1 MKFNKFGMTAVALAA
16 VVLFAG
22 GCSLFSGSSPTATF
36 KAFYEASKKKDAAAI
51 KKTMSKGTIEMMEKM
66 AKDSGKSL
74 DDMLKESKTSGK
86 DTPEKMPETR
96 NEKIDGDKA
105 TLEVKRTE
113 SGSDWDTMPF
123 VKEDGE
129 WKLAFDKFIEEL
141 MNKMKEKMPTP

>member
-1 MKFNKFGMTAVALAA
+1 MRINKIGTAAAALAT
-16 VVLFAG
+16 VVIFAG
-22 GCSLFSGSSPTATF
+22 GCSLFSSSSPTATF

-66 AKDSGKSL
+66 AKDQGKSL
-74 DDMLKESKTSGK
+74 DDMLKESKTGK
-86 DTPEKMPETR
+86 DTPDKLPEMR